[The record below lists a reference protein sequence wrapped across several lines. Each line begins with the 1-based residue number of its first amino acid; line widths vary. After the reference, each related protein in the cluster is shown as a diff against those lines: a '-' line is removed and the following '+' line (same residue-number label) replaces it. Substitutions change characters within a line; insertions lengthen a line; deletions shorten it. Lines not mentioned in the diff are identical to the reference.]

1 MGTESAAD
9 YERGWKWWLSHVIV
23 PLLVALI
30 GGGAAVYAVYAT
42 SDGSGGEPRGAITFP
57 KDGGFVGQVLSAE
70 GTLRDIPSD
79 QHIWLAVQVGNL
91 LFPKEPEISPDSH
104 WLVQS
109 IEAEYPRGSQLSLAL
124 LMVGS
129 QGQQQIERWL
139 AEGEST
145 GEFAGLKAITDSKRL
160 DTATELFPPKE
171 PPSP

>member
-9 YERGWKWWLSHVIV
+9 FERGWKWWLSHVIV

-30 GGGAAVYAVYAT
+30 GGGAVVYAT

-57 KDGGFVGQVLSAE
+57 KDGAFVGQVFSAE
-70 GTLRDIPSD
+70 GTLGDIPSD
-79 QHIWLAVQVGNL
+79 QHIWLAVQFGNL

-109 IEAEYPRGSQLSLAL
+109 IEAENPRGSRLSLAL

-139 AEGEST
+139 AQDEST
-145 GEFAGLKAITDSKRL
+145 DELAGLKTIAESKRL
-160 DTATELFPPKE
+160 DTATELFPPRE